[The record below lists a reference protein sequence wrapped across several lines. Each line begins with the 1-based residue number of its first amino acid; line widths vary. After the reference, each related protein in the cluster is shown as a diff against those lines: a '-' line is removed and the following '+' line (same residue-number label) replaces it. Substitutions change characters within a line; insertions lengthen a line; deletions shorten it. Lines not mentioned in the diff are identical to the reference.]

1 MWVGRSSA
9 RVTLRAIRTTTRGA
23 NTWRIHSV
31 VVERLGDL
39 EIEEMARTL
48 GEIGIGATI
57 LALRQVNISRR
68 RIVEQVPEVKPV
80 VDLVLEQ
87 VEALAGPASAALGAV
102 VSSIGDAIPGQN
114 GQRLQESGAVVA
126 AAGPELLRLSGL
138 TKRD

>member
-1 MWVGRSSA
+1 M
-9 RVTLRAIRTTTRGA
+9 
-23 NTWRIHSV
+23 